1 MSLALDTLV
10 LFRRSILKLVR
21 VPILL
26 FFSLVQP
33 LIFLLL
39 FTQLFDRF
47 ALLPGFPAKNYLL
60 FSLPGIVLMN
70 AFSSSFQSG
79 ISIVDDLRSGFLER
93 MLTTPVSRM
102 AILLGRMLT
111 DALRMVLQSLIILTV
126 GYVMGA
132 SVETGVPGILMVL
145 ATVALFGLAWAGIAQ
160 IVALRTK
167 NSEAVF
173 GFGAFLT
180 FPLLFMSTALTPEFF
195 MPQWMQTVSKFNPIS
210 YTVEA
215 LRVLVLSGFDWG
227 VIGQAYGVII
237 GIAVVTVG
245 GSIFMFRRVI
255 E

>member
-10 LFRRSILKLVR
+10 LFRRSLLKLVR

-33 LIFLLL
+33 LIFLFL

-70 AFSSSFQSG
+70 AFQSSFQSG
-79 ISIVDDLRSGFLER
+79 IAIVDDLRSGFLER

-102 AILLGRMLT
+102 AIMLGRILT
-111 DALRMVLQSLIILTV
+111 DALRMVLQSLIILGI
-126 GYVMGA
+126 GYGMGA
-132 SVETGVPGILMVL
+132 SVATGIAGILL
-145 ATVALFGLAWAGIAQ
+145 ILTTIAFFGLAWAGIAQ

-167 NSEAVF
+167 STEAVF

-215 LRVLVLSGFDWG
+215 LRVLVLTGFDWG
-227 VIGQAYGVII
+227 VIGQAYSVIVA
-237 GIAVVTVG
+237 IAIVTIG
-245 GSIFMFRRVI
+245 GSVFMFRRVT